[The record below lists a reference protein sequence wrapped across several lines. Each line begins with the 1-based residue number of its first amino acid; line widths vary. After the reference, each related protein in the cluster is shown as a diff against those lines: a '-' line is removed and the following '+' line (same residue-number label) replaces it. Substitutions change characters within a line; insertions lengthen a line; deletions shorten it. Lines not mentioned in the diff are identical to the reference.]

1 MPPEVLSVI
10 LWRPLTA
17 VLSRCS
23 LDADSFAAGLR
34 DGQRRAFEAVR
45 QLAWETGAQVC
56 LVGGPV
62 RDALLGVP
70 ALDLDFAVEGDAST
84 LARSLSERLP
94 GCLILHARFGTAT
107 VSAEG
112 LRVDLVTARR
122 ESYRRPGA
130 LPEVTPG
137 SIGDDLSRRD
147 FSVNAMALPLSGG
160 EDGLLDPL
168 GGLADLE
175 AGVVRSLH
183 PLSFADD
190 PTRMMRAVRYE
201 QRFGF
206 RIDSET
212 QAAMA
217 HALSAGYMN
226 AVSGDRWR
234 HELERILDE
243 ANPVAPLSR
252 AVELGLLAGL
262 HPAFARLSA
271 DAEGGL
277 QRLEVLRQ
285 AWGEVQPD
293 ICLAALFSPVI
304 PSEAEG
310 VIQRL
315 RLSGR
320 RADLAHDTIRLKQS
334 EPQFKAGGLRPSQ
347 LARMLEGL
355 EPAAVSAWA
364 ELTADEVVADALRR
378 YATEL
383 KFVKPRL
390 SGAALLGMGVTEGPM
405 VGEILAC
412 LREARLDGT
421 VKTEAD
427 EMALAQDCMARALT
441 ELAK

>member
-1 MPPEVLSVI
+1 MLSAI
-10 LWRPLTA
+10 FWRLPTADLARRPLN
-17 VLSRCS
+17 
-23 LDADSFAAGLR
+23 ADSFAAGLH

-45 QLAWETGAQVC
+45 QLARETGTQVY

-70 ALDLDFAVEGDAST
+70 ALDLDFAVEGDAPS
-84 LARSLSERLP
+84 LARQLVKRLN
-94 GCLILHARFGTAT
+94 GRVTTYASFGTAT
-107 VSAEG
+107 VSTEG

-122 ESYRRPGA
+122 ESYRQPGS
-130 LPEVTPG
+130 LPQVRPG
-137 SIGDDLSRRD
+137 SIRDDLARRD
-147 FSVNAMALPLSGG
+147 FTINAMALPLSAG
-160 EDGLLDPL
+160 EEGLLDPL

-183 PLSFADD
+183 PLSFVDD

-212 QAAMA
+212 QAAMS
-217 HALSAGYMN
+217 HALSAGYMD

-252 AVELGLLAGL
+252 AVDLGLLAGL
-262 HPAFARLSA
+262 HPAFARLNENG
-271 DAEGGL
+271 EGGL
-277 QRLEVLRQ
+277 QRLEALRQ
-285 AWGEVQPD
+285 AWGAVEPD
-293 ICLAALFSPVI
+293 FCLAALVSPLSD
-304 PSEAEG
+304 SEAEG

-315 RLSGR
+315 RLSGQ
-320 RADLAHDTIRLKQS
+320 RAALARDTIRLKQS
-334 EPQFKAGGLRPSQ
+334 EPRLKAGGVRPSQ

-364 ELTADEVVADALRR
+364 ELTANEAVADALRR

-383 KFVKPRL
+383 RFVKPRL

-405 VGEILAC
+405 VGKILAC

-421 VKTEAD
+421 VKTEAE
-427 EMALAQDCMARALT
+427 EMALALDCMARAST
-441 ELAK
+441 ELTK